1 MFQPVD
7 TATIGRFDA
16 AHSGPEPHAMITAT
30 ASSSPPSRLAI
41 LLEHFSTIDDPRDV
55 RRIMHPLSEVLFL
68 VVCGTIADC
77 DDYDDI
83 AAWGEAHLDFLRS
96 HLPYAHGVPGGRWL
110 TILMNRINPALFQ
123 AAFTAWVR
131 QTWPDRPDFIAIDG
145 KTSRRS
151 HDRAAGEAPL
161 HLVSAFA
168 TTSRLVLG
176 QEAVAD
182 KSNELTVIPILLARL
197 AEGDRL
203 RGALI
208 SIDAMATNGTIA
220 ATIRGVGADYLLA
233 VKANQPT
240 LRTEIEACFDAAP
253 TGTVSRF
260 TEHDKGHGR
269 IEQREIDVI
278 HEVDWLSGE
287 RRFPGELRLPDAAS
301 IVRVRAS
308 IQRAQT
314 MHVETR
320 YYIASAMLGA
330 EQAGQAVR
338 GHWGIENQLH
348 WVLDVTFN
356 EDQSRLRK
364 GFGATNMAVVRHFAL
379 NLLRST
385 ADKKS
390 IKLRR
395 KAAAWKTDYL
405 GRLLNG
411 QGQ

>member
-1 MFQPVD
+1 MSHVV
-7 TATIGRFDA
+7 A
-16 AHSGPEPHAMITAT
+16 AQSGK
-30 ASSSPPSRLAI
+30 SRLSV
-41 LLEHFSTIDDPRDV
+41 LLEHLSTIDDPRDV
-55 RRIMHPLSEVLFL
+55 RRILHPLAEVLFL

-83 AAWGEAHLDFLRS
+83 AAWGEAHIDFLRR
-96 HLPYAHGVPGGRWL
+96 HLPFTHGVPGGRWL
-110 TILMNRINPALFQ
+110 TILMNRVSPELFQ

-131 QTWPDRPDFIAIDG
+131 HTWPDRPEFIAIDG

-182 KSNELTVIPILLARL
+182 KSNELTAIPILLTRL

-203 RGALI
+203 HGALV
-208 SIDAMATNGTIA
+208 SIDAIATNGTIA
-220 ATIRGVGADYLLA
+220 GAIRKAGADYLLA

-240 LRTEIEACFDAAP
+240 LRADIEACFDAAP
-253 TGTVSRF
+253 ADSVDTH

-269 IEQREIDVI
+269 VEQRDVDVI
-278 HEVDWLSGE
+278 REVDWLLGD

-301 IVRVRAS
+301 IVRVRAQV
-308 IQRAQT
+308 QRGQT

-320 YYIASAMLGA
+320 YYISSAILSA
-330 EQAGQAVR
+330 ERAGQAVR
-338 GHWGIENQLH
+338 GHWGIENRLH
-348 WVLDVTFN
+348 WVLDVTFK

-364 GFGATNMAVVRHFAL
+364 GFGARNMAVVRHFAL
-379 NLLRST
+379 NLVRS
-385 ADKKS
+385 AKDKKS

-405 GRLLNG
+405 GNLLAG
-411 QGQ
+411 QDL